1 MSLKNIFFMVLTS
14 TYAVSSFAAATKPPT
29 ASLQVAPLTAPA
41 SDVPTTKSLQV
52 TSAWARA
59 STNAIQAGKN
69 NNSAAYFKIIN
80 NSSEERQITDVTSD
94 VANTVELHNSFVNE
108 SGISKMVKV
117 DKLVIPAQGNIE
129 LKPGGIHIML
139 IELRRHLKP
148 GDKFIMTLHFADKTQ
163 QVVEVDVRDNA
174 N

>member
-14 TYAVSSFAAATKPPT
+14 TYAVSSFAAVTKPSTAPT
-29 ASLQVAPLTAPA
+29 QIAPLTAPT
-41 SDVPTTKSLQV
+41 SDVTTVSLQV

-59 STNAIQAGKN
+59 STNTMQSGKN
-69 NNSAAYFKIIN
+69 NNSAAYFTIIN

-94 VANTVELHNSFVNE
+94 VAKTVELHNSFVNE
-108 SGISKMVKV
+108 SGVSKMVKV

-139 IELRRHLKP
+139 IKLRRNLKP
-148 GDKFIMTLHFADKTQ
+148 GDKFIMTLHFDDKTQ
-163 QVVEVDVRDNA
+163 QVVEVDVRNNA